1 MVGAQAPR
9 PTETFSSKT
18 WNIFHMITTFV
29 ILAITIVLFI
39 WGKPRADIAALLSLL
54 ALYLSGIITVGQAL
68 SGFAD
73 SAVIMIAALF
83 VVGEGLTH
91 TGVTAWLGAKMMT
104 LSGKRP
110 APLMLWMMGIGAA
123 LSGFMSNTAA
133 VAALMPAVVTASWGV
148 GSIPAKFLI
157 PLSFAAITGGLLT
170 LMGTPP
176 NVVASE
182 ALVSAGYA
190 PLGFFDFAW
199 VGVPLVGVVMLYMVT
214 FGQKLLPKTTQGSKP
229 LDLDTSMSELAD
241 SYSLHGKLF
250 RLRVREQSPLVGK
263 TLAEAAI
270 GRDREISV
278 LRIERS
284 NGHANSPTT
293 PINIAEQG
301 EHSEVAA
308 MRQEHDAKQP
318 KAPFPLDRF
327 RTTHS
332 VIIPNGQTRLQ
343 VDDELLV
350 RATPEIVERAQVD
363 FNFGVMPIDEA
374 TEPLSRALLSREI
387 GLAEVLITPR
397 SELIGK
403 TLADSRFAEQYRVHV
418 IGVRRHDQIAKR
430 QRVKL
435 DFGDSLLVRGNWEDI
450 QRLVEDQYN
459 FVVVGSPRAM
469 EEQVTSLSNQAWLA
483 LGAVAVMV
491 ILMITG
497 AVPTVIATLIAAG
510 IIVLG
515 GAISNEQL
523 YRSISWQSIVLIA
536 SMIPMS
542 VALQVSG
549 GGEFLVT
556 LLVEKLGSISP
567 YLLMA
572 GIFLVTS
579 TLSQVI
585 SNTASTVLVAPLALQ
600 AALALG
606 VSPYPMIM
614 MVVVGAS
621 TAFLTPVGTPTNLLV
636 MAPGGYQF
644 RHYTIV
650 GLPLF
655 FLFFAI
661 ALVIVPLVWA
671 L

>member
-1 MVGAQAPR
+1 
-9 PTETFSSKT
+9 
-18 WNIFHMITTFV
+18 MITTFV

-39 WGKPRADIAALLSLL
+39 WGKPRADIAALLSML

-83 VVGEGLTH
+83 VVGEGLTQ

-110 APLMLWMMGIGAA
+110 APLMLWMMGIGAV

-182 ALVSAGYA
+182 ALVNAGYA

-199 VGVPLVGVVMLYMVT
+199 VGVPLVGVVMIYMVT
-214 FGQKLLPKTTQGSKP
+214 VGQKLLPKTTQGTKP

-284 NGHANSPTT
+284 NTHANAPTT
-293 PINIAEQG
+293 AAHTNAG
-301 EHSEVAA
+301 EHGELTA
-308 MRQEHDAKQP
+308 MRQEHAAKQP

-327 RTTHS
+327 RATHS
-332 VIIPNGQTRLQ
+332 TIVPTGQTILQ

-403 TLADSRFAEQYRVHV
+403 TLAESRFAEQYRVHV

-469 EEQVTSLSNQAWLA
+469 EAQVTALSNQAWLA

-491 ILMITG
+491 TLMITG
-497 AVPTVIATLIAAG
+497 AVPNVIATLIAAG

-579 TLSQVI
+579 ALSQVI

-606 VSPYPMIM
+606 LSPYPMIM

-655 FLFFAI
+655 FVFFAI
-661 ALVIVPLVWA
+661 ALVIVPLIWA

>member
-1 MVGAQAPR
+1 
-9 PTETFSSKT
+9 
-18 WNIFHMITTFV
+18 MITTFV
-29 ILAITIVLFI
+29 ILAITIALFI
-39 WGKPRADIAALLSLL
+39 WGKPRADLAALLSLL
-54 ALYLSGIITVGQAL
+54 ALYLSGIITVSQAL
-68 SGFAD
+68 SGFAE

-110 APLMLWMMGIGAA
+110 APLMLWMMGIGAV

-133 VAALMPAVVTASWGV
+133 VAALMPAVVTAAWGV

-182 ALVSAGYA
+182 ALVNAGYA

-199 VGVPLVGVVMLYMVT
+199 VGVPLVAAVMIYMVT
-214 FGQKLLPKTTQGSKP
+214 IGQKLLPKTTNGTKP

-250 RLRVREQSPLVGK
+250 RLRVRAQSPLVGK
-263 TLAEAAI
+263 TLAEAAM
-270 GRDREISV
+270 GHDHEISV
-278 LRIERS
+278 LRVERS
-284 NGHANSPTT
+284 NPHSDASHSPNVSHPTD
-293 PINIAEQG
+293 AQE
-301 EHSEVAA
+301 SREVSAL
-308 MRQEHDAKQP
+308 RQEHIAKQP
-318 KAPFPLDRF
+318 KVPFPLDRF
-327 RTTHS
+327 RSASSIVVPDGHT
-332 VIIPNGQTRLQ
+332 ILQ
-343 VDDELLV
+343 ANDELLV
-350 RATPEIVERAQVD
+350 RATAEIVERAQVEL
-363 FNFGVMPIDEA
+363 NFGVLPIDEA

-397 SELIGK
+397 SDLIGK
-403 TLADSRFAEQYRVHV
+403 TLAESRFADQYRMHV

-435 DFGDSLLVRGNWEDI
+435 DFGDSLLVRGNWADI
-450 QRLVEDQYN
+450 QHLVEDQHN

-491 ILMITG
+491 TLMITG
-497 AVPTVIATLIAAG
+497 TVPNVIATLIAAG

-515 GAISNEQL
+515 GAIPGEQL
-523 YRSISWQSIVLIA
+523 YRTISWQSIVLIA
-536 SMIPMS
+536 AMIPMS
-542 VALQVSG
+542 IALQVSG
-549 GGEFLVT
+549 GGEFLVA

-579 TLSQVI
+579 ALSQVI

-606 VSPYPMIM
+606 VSPYPMMM

-650 GLPLF
+650 GLPIF
-655 FLFFAI
+655 FVFFAI
-661 ALVIVPLVWA
+661 AMLIIPLVWA